1 MSESATESV
10 MAADYVVEQNSN
22 GIWTNRIWNSGC
34 TDKLISRQFFN
45 SNNPDVL
52 GYAQSLMANGFDGV
66 VTIQIGMGA
75 TAPIEFCLGQ
85 IICNGTDRC
94 EVILY
99 GQGAIYTN
107 HNIGSGW
114 YAWYKF
120 SGTAV

>member
-75 TAPIEFCLGQ
+75 TAPIEFCIGQ

>member
-66 VTIQIGMGA
+66 VTIQLGDGA
-75 TAPIEFCLGQ
+75 EAPTTYCMGQ
-85 IICNGTDRC
+85 IICNGSDRC
-94 EVILY
+94 IVIIY
-99 GQGAIYTN
+99 GTNVIYTN
-107 HNIGSGW
+107 SNQNKGWIG
-114 YAWYKF
+114 WYKF